1 MQKLSTFK
9 SRILEEEQNQTEMPT
24 FTNEAFSCDIE
35 DDGPPHP
42 PPPPQHQQPDG
53 AAYMVQYQYKVD
65 NESSESDEEYSAVSN
80 IEKNVVNGTAK
91 KETVVKIVIDDN
103 CNESESEN
111 SESNI
116 EKQDNSNG
124 NEEITDDT
132 KGTQSVQ
139 NGMENSYNHC
149 MKNLIQ
155 NMKDLQTEACDT
167 SDISI
172 TLEDETYALGKPPL
186 KGLIDAYRLDRLLI
200 AIH

>member
-1 MQKLSTFK
+1 MAST
-9 SRILEEEQNQTEMPT
+9 
-24 FTNEAFSCDIE
+24 
-35 DDGPPHP
+35 DDL
-42 PPPPQHQQPDG
+42 
-53 AAYMVQYQYKVD
+53 K
-65 NESSESDEEYSAVSN
+65 SSEM
-80 IEKNVVNGTAK
+80 
-91 KETVVKIVIDDN
+91 
-103 CNESESEN
+103 
-111 SESNI
+111 
-116 EKQDNSNG
+116 DNSNG

-139 NGMENSYNHC
+139 NGMENSYKHC

-186 KGLIDAYRLDRLLI
+186 KGLIDAYRLDRLLM